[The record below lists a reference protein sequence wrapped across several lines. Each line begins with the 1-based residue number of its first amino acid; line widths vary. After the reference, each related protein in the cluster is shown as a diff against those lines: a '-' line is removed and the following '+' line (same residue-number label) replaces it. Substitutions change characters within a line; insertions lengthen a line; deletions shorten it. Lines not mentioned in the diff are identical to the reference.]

1 MSAPSRLCV
10 RTAVLAGALAACTA
24 AAAQEAP
31 LAPTQAV
38 PEAQFV
44 QHVDAALPLALPV
57 VDAQGRRVR
66 LGSAFDSRPVIL
78 VLGYYRCPQL
88 CGLLMH
94 GVLEALYT
102 GGLPRDDYRVV
113 GVSIDPQDTPATAL
127 ARQRADRA
135 YADFLLGDAPHTE
148 PIDLRLYTAAP
159 ADIARLAREVGFRF
173 TPTAGDDSGDSG
185 AARFAHPAGIVIATP
200 QGRIS
205 RYLMG
210 VRFDAGTLRT
220 ALQAAAD
227 GRTGAAAGEPADGI
241 GQRLALLCAHI
252 DPKFGRY
259 DGAVMQGMRALSLA
273 LLLLIGWGFW
283 HLARGTRSHDEHRD

>member
-1 MSAPSRLCV
+1 V
-10 RTAVLAGALAACTA
+10 
-24 AAAQEAP
+24 
-31 LAPTQAV
+31 
-38 PEAQFV
+38 
-44 QHVDAALPLALPV
+44 ALPP
-57 VDAQGRRVR
+57 G
-66 LGSAFDSRPVIL
+66 GGPGHDSRVVAVCIARLDP
-78 VLGYYRCPQL
+78 RP
-88 CGLLMH
+88 
-94 GVLEALYT
+94 T
-102 GGLPRDDYRVV
+102 GR
-113 GVSIDPQDTPATAL
+113 
-127 ARQRADRA
+127 ARGRADRA
-135 YADFLLGDAPHTE
+135 YADFLLGDAPHDA
-148 PIDLRLYTAAP
+148 PLDLRLYPAAP

-173 TPTAGDDSGDSG
+173 TPTAGDDSGVSG
-185 AARFAHPAGIVIATP
+185 AARFAHPAGIVIAPP

-273 LLLLIGWGFW
+273 LLLLIGWGLW